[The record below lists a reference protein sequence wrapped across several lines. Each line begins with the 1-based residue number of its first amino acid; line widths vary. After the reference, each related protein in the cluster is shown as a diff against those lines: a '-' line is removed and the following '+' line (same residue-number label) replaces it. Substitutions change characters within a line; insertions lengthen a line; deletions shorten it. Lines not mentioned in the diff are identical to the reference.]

1 MRDSSDL
8 LPHGGGGNPKQSRRN
23 PKGCSSSV
31 SPALGYCDLLSMVR
45 SRPSCRDT
53 RQHAAHELSR
63 RFQPTHSNMQ
73 LTSDTDPCSRPEGS
87 EPGRASSAR
96 LPATGAAHVTT
107 RRGGPPGIALSRP
120 TKRTLKLCQK
130 GRDMFRP
137 CHTSSTRRRTTVPA
151 PPTRHTPHGASAA
164 LLDSAAPWRSPVGPR
179 PLPASSRTVAS
190 GPVGD
195 LAVCWRGDED

>member
-1 MRDSSDL
+1 M
-8 LPHGGGGNPKQSRRN
+8 
-23 PKGCSSSV
+23 

-96 LPATGAAHVTT
+96 LPATRAAHVTT

-151 PPTRHTPHGASAA
+151 PPTRHTVPAPRCLILRRLGVHQLALVHFQHPLERLLRVLWETWQSAGVETRTRQ
-164 LLDSAAPWRSPVGPR
+164 SG
-179 PLPASSRTVAS
+179 SRRLAS
-190 GPVGD
+190 GSV
-195 LAVCWRGDED
+195 RGGG